1 MLQKWD
7 LPLSAGSVKHY
18 RDSLAEISCNIV
30 QNDND
35 GSPAEPFGFFHYFP
49 FPIPYGSSS
58 FRSLLNSKVIPAM
71 VPVSLFYMPSYA
83 WSDRMM
89 KQKPK
94 WKFILRKRHFF
105 TYLGFIKDKF
115 LLKRF
120 QSVYFRI
127 KRYTKKMILFYKIM
141 IVLIK
146 VVQKKTTIFIKNID
160 FFKQQYFILDTN
172 VVY

>member
-7 LPLSAGSVKHY
+7 LPLSGRVCQTY

-35 GSPAEPFGFFHYFP
+35 GSPSDPFGFFHYFP
-49 FPIPYGSSS
+49 YPIPYGSSS
-58 FRSLLNSKVIPAM
+58 FRSLLNSKIIPAM

-94 WKFILRKRHFF
+94 GKLILGKRHFF

-120 QSVYFRI
+120 QSLYFRI
-127 KRYTKKMILFYKIM
+127 KRYTKKKILFYKIM
-141 IVLIK
+141 IFLIK
-146 VVQKKTTIFIKNID
+146 VVQKKTTIFIKNIV
-160 FFKQQYFILDTN
+160 FFKQQYFILDIN